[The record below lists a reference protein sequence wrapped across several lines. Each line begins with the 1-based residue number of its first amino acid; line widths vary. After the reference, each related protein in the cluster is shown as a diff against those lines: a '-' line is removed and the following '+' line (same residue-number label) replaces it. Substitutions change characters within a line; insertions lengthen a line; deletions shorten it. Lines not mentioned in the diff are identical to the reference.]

1 MRRLTCVP
9 VAAAL
14 VLACAASARA
24 QDPAALEQ
32 ERKADEARPI
42 LELSL
47 DETVKRAMDNNLDI
61 KVDSYNPKASAESV
75 RAAQG
80 YYDPFLSSILNKNS
94 QTSPQSSAFSGAQE
108 VTTKGYTWDF
118 GLGQA
123 VPTGGS
129 FGLSFNNNK
138 SDTNSVFSTFNPSY
152 NSGLTLS
159 AVQPLFQNLRM
170 DAPRRQILVSKKNAE
185 ISDIQFRQTV
195 VNVLATVKAQY
206 YELLFA
212 IDNLDAARKS
222 LALAQKLLD
231 ENQIKVRVGTMAPLD
246 VVQAQSEVAGR
257 EEGVIVADNDLRE
270 AEDTLKRSIFP
281 GNDPAMWELRIV
293 PIDRPTAEPFPVDV
307 EAATQRALSSRT
319 DVVASRKNLERADI
333 DVRYAKSLTLPQ
345 VDLVGSYGGIGIGG
359 TQLIRDSLGGPVVGT
374 IPGGYGD
381 ATSAVF
387 ANDFPNWRVGFNLSY
402 PILNR
407 SAKAASAQA
416 KLAREQVETNLH
428 RLELTVASEV
438 RTAARAVNTNLK
450 RVESSRAAR
459 TLQEQRLDAEEK
471 KFAAG
476 MSTNFFVTQA
486 QRDLAQAEVNE
497 VRAIADYR
505 KSLVT
510 FERVQEAGIGTGSG
524 SATFSVTTSGG
535 SRVSLQ

>member
-1 MRRLTCVP
+1 
-9 VAAAL
+9 
-14 VLACAASARA
+14 
-24 QDPAALEQ
+24 
-32 ERKADEARPI
+32 
-42 LELSL
+42 
-47 DETVKRAMDNNLDI
+47 
-61 KVDSYNPKASAESV
+61 
-75 RAAQG
+75 
-80 YYDPFLSSILNKNS
+80 
-94 QTSPQSSAFSGAQE
+94 
-108 VTTKGYTWDF
+108 
-118 GLGQA
+118 
-123 VPTGGS
+123 
-129 FGLSFNNNK
+129 
-138 SDTNSVFSTFNPSY
+138 
-152 NSGLTLS
+152 
-159 AVQPLFQNLRM
+159 M
-170 DAPRRQILVSKKNAE
+170 DAPRRQLLVSKKNSE
-185 ISDIQFRQTV
+185 ISDVQFKQTV
-195 VNVLATVKAQY
+195 VNVLAAVKAQY

-222 LALAQKLLD
+222 LALAQKLLN

-257 EEGVIVADNDLRE
+257 EEGVIVAENDLRE

-281 GNDPAMWELRIV
+281 GNDPEMWELRIV
-293 PIDRPTAEPFPVDV
+293 PTDRPTAEPFPVDV
-307 EAATQRALSSRT
+307 DAATRLALSNRT
-319 DVVASRKNLERADI
+319 DVIAARKGLERADV
-333 DVRYAKSLTLPQ
+333 DVRYARSLTLPQ

-359 TQLIRDSLGGPVVGT
+359 TQLVRDSLGGPVVST

-387 ANDFPNWRVGFNLSY
+387 ANDFPNWRIGFNLSY
-402 PILNR
+402 PIFNR
-407 SAKAASAQA
+407 SAKASAAQA
-416 KLAREQVETNLH
+416 QLAREQVETGLK

-459 TLQEQRLDAEEK
+459 TLQE
-471 KFAAG
+471 
-476 MSTNFFVTQA
+476 

>member
-14 VLACAASARA
+14 VLTFGGAARA
-24 QDPAALEQ
+24 Q
-32 ERKADEARPI
+32 ERPT

-47 DETVKRAMDNNLDI
+47 EDAVKRAMDNNLDI
-61 KVDSYNPKASAESV
+61 KVESYNPLAFAESV

-80 YYDPFLSSILNKNS
+80 YYDPFLTSVLDKNS
-94 QTSPQSSAFSGAQE
+94 RTSPQSNAFSGAQE
-108 VTTKGYTWDF
+108 VTTKGYTWNF

-123 VPTGGS
+123 VPTGGE
-129 FGLSFNNNK
+129 FGLTFNNNK
-138 SDTNSVFSTFNPSY
+138 ADTNSVFTTFNPSY
-152 NSGLTLS
+152 SSGLTLS
-159 AVQPLFQNLRM
+159 ASQPLFKNLRM
-170 DAPRRQILVSKKNAE
+170 DAPRRQLLVSKKNQE
-185 ISDIQFRQTV
+185 ISDVQFRQTV
-195 VNVLATVKAQY
+195 VNVLAAVKGQY

-212 IDNLDAARKS
+212 IDNLAASRKS

-257 EEGVIVADNDLRE
+257 EEGVIVAENDLRE

-281 GNDPAMWELRIV
+281 GNDPAMWELRVV
-293 PIDRPTAEPFPVDV
+293 PTDRPTAEPFPVDV
-307 EAATQRALSSRT
+307 EAATQRALGNRT
-319 DVVASRKNLERADI
+319 DMMVARKNLERSDI
-333 DVRYAKSLTLPQ
+333 DVRYARSLTLPQ
-345 VDLVGSYGGIGIGG
+345 VDVVGRYGGIGIGG
-359 TQLIRDSLGGPVVGT
+359 TQLIRDGFGGTVVDT

-387 ANDFPNWRVGFNLSY
+387 ANDFPTWRIGFNLSY

-407 SAKAASAQA
+407 SAKASSAQA
-416 KLAREQVETNLH
+416 RLAREQVETSLR

-450 RVESSRAAR
+450 RVETSRAAR
-459 TLQEQRLDAEEK
+459 TLQAQRLDAEEK

-510 FERVQEAGIGTGSG
+510 FERVQEAGIGSGSG

>member
-1 MRRLTCVP
+1 MRRLTLVP

-14 VLACAASARA
+14 LLTMGASAPA
-24 QDPAALEQ
+24 QE
-32 ERKADEARPI
+32 RPI

-61 KVDSYNPKASAESV
+61 KVESYNPLSSAEAE
-75 RAAQG
+75 RAAKG
-80 YYDPFLSSILNKNS
+80 YYDPFLSAVLDKNS
-94 QTSPQSSAFSGAQE
+94 RTSPQSNAFSGAQE
-108 VTTKGYTWDF
+108 VTTKGSTWNF

-123 VPTGGS
+123 VPTGGE

-138 SDTNSVFSTFNPSY
+138 ADTNSVFSTFNPSY
-152 NSGLTLS
+152 GSGLTLS
-159 AVQPLFQNLRM
+159 ASQPLFKNLRI
-170 DAPRRQILVSKKNAE
+170 DAPRRQILVSKKNRE
-185 ISDIQFRQTV
+185 ISDVQFRQTL
-195 VNVLATVKAQY
+195 VNVLAGVKALY
-206 YELLFA
+206 YELLFT
-212 IDNLDAARKS
+212 IDNLEAARKS
-222 LALAQKLLD
+222 LALAQKLLN

-257 EEGVIVADNDLRE
+257 EEGVIVAENDLRE
-270 AEDTLKRSIFP
+270 AEDSLKRSIFP

-293 PIDRPTAEPFPVDV
+293 PTDRPTAEPFPVDV
-307 EAATQRALSSRT
+307 EAATERALKNRT
-319 DVVASRKNLERADI
+319 DVVVARKNLERSDI
-333 DVRYAKSLTLPQ
+333 DVRYARSLTLPQ
-345 VDLVGSYGGIGIGG
+345 VDLVGSYGGAGLGG
-359 TQLIRDSLGGPVVGT
+359 TQLIRDGFGGPVIST

-387 ANDFPNWRVGFNLSY
+387 ANDFPNWRIGFNLSY

-407 SAKAASAQA
+407 SAKAFSAQA
-416 KLAREQVETNLH
+416 RLAREQEETSIK
-428 RLELTVASEV
+428 RLELTVASEI

-459 TLQEQRLDAEEK
+459 TLQAQRLDAEEK

-510 FERVQEAGIGTGSG
+510 FERVQEAGIGSGGG

>member
-14 VLACAASARA
+14 VLSCAASARA
-24 QDPAALEQ
+24 Q
-32 ERKADEARPI
+32 ERPV

-47 DETVKRAMDNNLDI
+47 EEAVKRAMDNNLDI
-61 KVDSYNPKASAESV
+61 KVESYNPLSSAESV

-80 YYDPFLSSILNKNS
+80 YYDPFLSSTLNKNS
-94 QTSPQSSAFSGAQE
+94 QTTPQSNAFSGAKE
-108 VTTKGYTWDF
+108 VTTKGSVWNF

-129 FGLSFNNNK
+129 FGLSFNNSK

-152 NSGLTLS
+152 NSNLTLF
-159 AVQPLFQNLRM
+159 AIQPLFQNLRM
-170 DAPRRQILVSKKNAE
+170 DSPRHQVLVSKKNRE
-185 ISDIQFRQTV
+185 ISDVQFRQTV
-195 VNVLATVKAQY
+195 VNVLAAVKGQY
-206 YELLFA
+206 YELLFS
-212 IDNLDAARKS
+212 IDNLEAARKS
-222 LALAQKLLD
+222 LALAQKLLN

-257 EEGVIVADNDLRE
+257 EEGVIVTENDLRE

-293 PIDRPTAEPFPVDV
+293 PTDRPTAEAYPVDV
-307 EAATQRALSSRT
+307 EAATQKALSNRT
-319 DVVASRKNLERADI
+319 DMVVARKNLERFDI
-333 DVRYAKSLTLPQ
+333 DIKYAKSLTLPQ
-345 VDLVGSYGGIGIGG
+345 VDLVGSWGGTGIGG
-359 TQLIRDSLGGPVVGT
+359 TQLIRDGFGGPVIDTV
-374 IPGGYGD
+374 PGGYSD

-387 ANDFPNWRVGFNLSY
+387 GHDFPSWRIGFNLSY

-407 SAKAASAQA
+407 SAKAYSAQA
-416 KLAREQVETNLH
+416 RLAREQVETSLK

-450 RVESSRAAR
+450 RVATSRAAR
-459 TLQEQRLDAEEK
+459 TLQAQRLDAEEK

-510 FERVQEAGIGTGSG
+510 FERVQEAGIGSGGG

-535 SRVSLQ
+535 SRISLQ